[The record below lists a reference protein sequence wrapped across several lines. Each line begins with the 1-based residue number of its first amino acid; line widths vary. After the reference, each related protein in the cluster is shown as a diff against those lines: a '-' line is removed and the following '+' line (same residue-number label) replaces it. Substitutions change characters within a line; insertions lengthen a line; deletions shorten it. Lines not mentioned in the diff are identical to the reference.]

1 MNVGGRSE
9 TVILLDPSGILQP
22 VSTFAF
28 GVSSGPKRRVE
39 QRYKDSLIIYRDGAV
54 KKIGRINF
62 LGYWG
67 TTLAQRML
75 SAANGGVRRIALDLT
90 PQPQIKLD
98 EIKSILRNGLPD
110 DRKLVEQFFDA
121 SEPLPDVIRR
131 IDTAR
136 DCAAIFDALRIPSPE
151 NALDILC

>member
-1 MNVGGRSE
+1 VDTAGQTE
-9 TVILLDPSGILQP
+9 TVVLLDIKGKLLP

-39 QRYKDSLIIYRDGAV
+39 QRYKDSLIIYRDGTV

-67 TTLAQRML
+67 ATFGRRML
-75 SAANGGVRRIALDLT
+75 SAINGGIRRVALDLT
-90 PQPQIKLD
+90 DQPQIKLD
-98 EIKSILRNGLPD
+98 DIKSILRKGLAE
-110 DRKLVEQFFDA
+110 DRKLAEPFFDA
-121 SEPLPDVIRR
+121 SEPLPEVMRR
-131 IDTAR
+131 IDTAINN
-136 DCAAIFDALRIPSPE
+136 AEIFDALQVPSPE